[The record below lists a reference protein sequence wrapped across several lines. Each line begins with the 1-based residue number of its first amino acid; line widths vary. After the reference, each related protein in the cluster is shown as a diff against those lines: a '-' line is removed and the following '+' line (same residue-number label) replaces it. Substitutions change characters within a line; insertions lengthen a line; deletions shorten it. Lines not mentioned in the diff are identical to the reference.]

1 MARFRHSQK
10 RKTSQTTQNRRSLC
24 LQLNP
29 DKIAQE
35 LAAGDADLSKR
46 ISINSNDE
54 IGQAAKSF
62 NVFIE
67 KVQKIALEAEAHARE
82 AMEAKSQ
89 SEKQLQK
96 NEVSIALAH
105 EMIGG
110 TIDNAGSL
118 RSSLERSIK
127 DLNGVNVLNAE
138 TGEVVE
144 KVNTQTDEIM
154 TSIANITEMINDS
167 RANSEQ
173 LTHNVS
179 EISNVITLIKDI
191 SDQTNL
197 LALNAAIEAARAGE
211 HGRGFAVVADEVRK
225 LAERTQKATSE
236 VEANI
241 SVLKQNSIGMLENS
255 ERVEVYATDS
265 TRRLDEFKQIMSHM
279 IGNVEKIKDDNQT
292 VSYGIFTNMAKLD
305 HMIFKANAY
314 EVGFDGK
321 SGEFSDHH
329 SCALGKWYEQG
340 DGKTIFGKSAA
351 YGRLAEPHKKVH
363 DEIHKA
369 IGLLKKDSTA
379 KSDKEIID
387 CFKEAEKAS
396 KELFT
401 VLNEIVEN

>member
-1 MARFRHSQK
+1 
-10 RKTSQTTQNRRSLC
+10 
-24 LQLNP
+24 
-29 DKIAQE
+29 
-35 LAAGDADLSKR
+35 
-46 ISINSNDE
+46 
-54 IGQAAKSF
+54 
-62 NVFIE
+62 
-67 KVQKIALEAEAHARE
+67 
-82 AMEAKSQ
+82 
-89 SEKQLQK
+89 
-96 NEVSIALAH
+96 
-105 EMIGG
+105 
-110 TIDNAGSL
+110 
-118 RSSLERSIK
+118 
-127 DLNGVNVLNAE
+127 LNAQ
-138 TGEVVE
+138 TGKVVE

-154 TSIANITEMINDS
+154 TSIANITAMINDS
-167 RANSEQ
+167 RSNSEQ
-173 LTHNVS
+173 LTHNVG

-314 EVGFDGK
+314 EVGFDGNS
-321 SGEFSDHH
+321 SGELTDHH

-351 YGRLAEPHKKVH
+351 YSRLAQPHKRIH

-369 IGLLKKDSTA
+369 IGLLKKDSTV
-379 KSDKEIID
+379 KSDQEVID

-401 VLNEIVEN
+401 ILNEIVES